1 MDLGD
6 LLVSEELPDLKD
18 SWDLKEMGATLA
30 LLEML
35 VLREKLE
42 CLDYRGNLENL
53 VRMETLDP
61 LDQLGGRAREVFLEC
76 LVFLDLK
83 ATEDFLDSME
93 PKETLGLLEKRVRMV
108 LLVLWEQL
116 VLLDPQAH
124 EEKEEGMDLLACL
137 DLGDWMEP
145 LDLLET
151 WELWESLVVQVF
163 LVFLEQRETLVVMVL
178 REVLECRVPEENL
191 ESLECQENLVS
202 LDHLERMEVMER
214 REDLVCQELLGP
226 QDSLDQE
233 DSQALMVAQVPMDQR
248 E

>member
-6 LLVSEELPDLKD
+6 LLVSEELLDLKD

-61 LDQLGGRAREVFLEC
+61 LDQLGGQARGVFLEC

-93 PKETLGLLEKRVRMV
+93 PKETLGPREKRERMGLQV
-108 LLVLWEQL
+108 QWELLA
-116 VLLDPQAH
+116 LLDLQVQ
-124 EEKEEGMDLLACL
+124 EEREDGM
-137 DLGDWMEP
+137 
-145 LDLLET
+145 
-151 WELWESLVVQVF
+151 
-163 LVFLEQRETLVVMVL
+163 
-178 REVLECRVPEENL
+178 
-191 ESLECQENLVS
+191 
-202 LDHLERMEVMER
+202 DHLECPDL
-214 REDLVCQELLGP
+214 ED
-226 QDSLDQE
+226 
-233 DSQALMVAQVPMDQR
+233 
-248 E
+248 